1 MIIDCK
7 HCASFSSYAHLSG
20 AALFPR
26 TFLLHHPILSLSP
39 RSHYFRYLSLWWHC
53 GYSANT
59 SSLSLPAS
67 PSKSICQEKKKTISY
82 FSLLCSFH
90 FLPSCTSNST
100 FQTTHF
106 PPFASLSP
114 SSLLL
119 WPFRIIIA
127 FQVNFEHFCL
137 FSSWPVK
144 PSGVT
149 VPAPEMMGLDAP
161 IPLFMR
167 QHTDEFTFQNQLAVH
182 VKLIALALVVSRPHV
197 FPCLFRPLSPR
208 FSDPPLL
215 ASSLSFSL
223 QPSLPI
229 CASSFAPSPLFSS
242 QERSAPSSSSS
253 RRSPSKNPSTLCY
266 SPLPSR
272 SCFSPSDSHKTFC
285 LKGVKEALSAFS
297 CL

>member
-1 MIIDCK
+1 MLTSPEPLSSPELSSFIIQ
-7 HCASFSSYAHLSG
+7 SSLWVHAVTTSG
-20 AALFPR
+20 TSHSDGTVVILP
-26 TFLLHHPILSLSP
+26 TPHLSLSQ
-39 RSHYFRYLSLWWHC
+39 HH
-53 GYSANT
+53 
-59 SSLSLPAS
+59 LPS
-67 PSKSICQEKKKTISY
+67 PFAKRKKKLFPIFLY
-82 FSLLCSFH
+82 FVLFISFH
-90 FLPSCTSNST
+90 LAPLTQLSKQLIFHP
-100 FQTTHF
+100 
-106 PPFASLSP
+106 ASLSP

-137 FSSWPVK
+137 FSPWPVN
-144 PSGVT
+144 PSGFT

-229 CASSFAPSPLFSS
+229 CSSSFAPSPLSSS